1 MAETPS
7 HPDADEDTDVGSDR
21 GAITGTP
28 RWQKAVGIL
37 GVLVVLWVGNDTYNV
52 IDGDFGGGGGG
63 GEHGPSQDT
72 PVENQEQETQTDDG
86 GGGHTPGP
94 PEGGHG

>member
-1 MAETPS
+1 MAKTPS
-7 HPDADEDTDVGSDR
+7 HADADEDTDVDSDR
-21 GAITGTP
+21 GATTGTL

-52 IDGDFGGGGGG
+52 IDGDFGGGGG
-63 GEHGPSQDT
+63 EHSPSQDT
-72 PVENQEQETQTDDG
+72 PVENQDQETETDD